1 MSLIAIMTG
10 ILAAIAVY
18 LLMSSQLSRWLYGL
32 ILLSSAINIS
42 LLLAGRVFLAQPA
55 FIGSSLVPNIANP
68 LPQALVLTAIVI
80 AFALISFSF
89 IILMRLHRNDALT
102 QEDDVKKAKVKL

>member
-10 ILAAIAVY
+10 ILAAVAVY

-32 ILLSSAINIS
+32 ILFSSAINVS
-42 LLLAGRVFLAQPA
+42 LLLAGRVFLAKPA
-55 FIGSSLVPNIANP
+55 FIEDSFTTNVANP

-89 IILMRLHRNDALT
+89 IILRRLHRYDTSML
-102 QEDDVKKAKVKL
+102 EDDAKKEKDYT

>member
-42 LLLAGRVFLAQPA
+42 LLLAGRVFLGQPA
-55 FIGSSLVPNIANP
+55 FIARSVAPNTANP

-89 IILMRLHRNDALT
+89 IILRRLHRNDASM
-102 QEDDVKKAKVKL
+102 QEDDVKKAKVNP